1 MPDENPFDLSDMLAP
16 RRGLN
21 TTAPIEIITPAF
33 RGVAQ
38 NFFSLPTYYFLDLKA
53 AQNHKTGDELLILFD
68 AAEQAFTEQ
77 DMNRLEDLAL
87 TDFIAVMHAWVNAS
101 GTSAVQ

>member
-1 MPDENPFDLSDMLAP
+1 MLAP
-16 RRGLN
+16 RSGLD
-21 TTAPIEIITPAF
+21 TSAPIEIITPAF
-33 RGVAQ
+33 RAVAQ
-38 NFFSLPTYYFLDLKA
+38 NFFSLPMFYFLDLKT

-68 AAEQAFTEQ
+68 AAEQAFTEA
-77 DMNRLEDLAL
+77 DMGKLEDLAL